1 LKAKGDPVGENGCG
15 AGKRLY
21 KPRGRI
27 HRSPGGPTEN
37 KWGAYR
43 MKPWVG
49 MLRGL
54 ALVCVVLGGT
64 ALGSAA
70 VSVLAARTAAAQT
83 VSSIVVEGNR
93 RVEADTI
100 RSYFRAGPGGHLD
113 AAAIDDGLKA
123 LYATGLFQDI
133 RLDQAG
139 GRLVVSVV
147 EAPVINRV
155 AFEGNKRVKD
165 DQLSAEVQSKPRGT
179 LSRPMVQSD
188 VQRIVDVYHHSGRFD
203 VRVEP
208 KIIELPNNRVDLV
221 FEVTEGQKTA
231 VRQIT
236 FVGNRTFGKTRLKDV
251 IKTTESGLL
260 SFLKSTDIYDADRV
274 EADRDLL
281 RRFYLSK
288 GFADVQVVS
297 AVSEYDPTRKG
308 FVITFTIE
316 EGDLYHFGAVDI
328 LSNVRDVDAASLRAV
343 LRARAGAVY
352 NVEAVEKTSENMT
365 IEMSKRGYAFAQV
378 RPRGDRDPATH
389 LISVVFVVDEGARAY
404 IERINIR
411 GNGRTRDYVIRREF
425 EIAEGDAY
433 NKVLVDRAERRLK
446 NLGYFK
452 TVKLAN
458 EPGSS
463 PDRVVINVEV
473 EEQPTGEFSVSGGYS
488 TAQGWLAEVSV
499 GERNLLGQG
508 QYAKA
513 AATVGQYSRGFS
525 VSYAEPYFLGYKLT
539 AGIDLFAQQNL
550 KSPYQSY
557 GSETYGT
564 GFRLGSALREDLGLQ
579 LRYNVY
585 HQKITI
591 NPLLTDC
598 DTDFPSGGPAGF
610 PACESNGEVSSA
622 IKQTLLK
629 GPVWVSQ
636 VGYTLTYNT
645 LDNIRN
651 PTGGLLIEMKQDLA
665 GVGGDVNF
673 LKTSGEAR
681 YYYNLFGD
689 VVAVGRAQAG
699 NVTPW
704 GGQSVRIFDSYFGG
718 PWLVRGFAPN
728 GFGPRD
734 LTVGTTND
742 NVGGTYFWGAS
753 VEVQSPIP
761 NLPKDI
767 GLKAAAF
774 ADVGNVWNYG
784 GPKTFTPPIFPTT
797 LCGHGGNPSDCTGP
811 ADSTTPRSSVGVG
824 LIWDSPFGPLR
835 IDYAIALTK
844 ERYDVTQAFRFG
856 GGTKF

>member
-1 LKAKGDPVGENGCG
+1 
-15 AGKRLY
+15 
-21 KPRGRI
+21 
-27 HRSPGGPTEN
+27 
-37 KWGAYR
+37 
-43 MKPWVG
+43 

-54 ALVCVVLGGT
+54 AFVCIVLGGT
-64 ALGSAA
+64 VLGSAA
-70 VSVLAARTAAAQT
+70 VGVLAARTAAAQA
-83 VSSIVVEGNR
+83 VSAIVVEGNR
-93 RVEADTI
+93 RVEAETI
-100 RSYFRAGPGGHLD
+100 RSYFRGGAGGHLD
-113 AAAIDDGLKA
+113 AAAIDGGLKA
-123 LYATGLFQDI
+123 LYATGLFQDVRI
-133 RLDQAG
+133 SQTG
-139 GRLVVSVV
+139 GRLVVTVV

-165 DQLSAEVQSKPRGT
+165 DQLTAEVQSKPRGT

-221 FEVTEGQKTA
+221 FEITEGDKTA
-231 VRQIT
+231 VREII

-251 IKTTESGLL
+251 IKTSESSIF
-260 SFLKSTDIYDADRV
+260 SFLKSSDIYDADRV

-308 FVITFTIE
+308 FIITFTIE
-316 EGDLYHFGAVDI
+316 EGELYHFGTVDI
-328 LSNVRDVDAASLRAV
+328 LSNVRDVDAVSLRAV
-343 LRARAGAVY
+343 LRTRAGDAY

-389 LISVVFVVDEGARAY
+389 LINVVFVVDEGQRAY

-411 GNGRTRDYVIRREF
+411 GNSRTRDYVIRREF
-425 EIAEGDAY
+425 ELAEGDAY

-452 TVKLAN
+452 TVKLTN
-458 EPGSS
+458 EPGSA
-463 PDRVVINVEV
+463 PDRVIINVDL

-513 AATVGQYSRGFS
+513 AATIGQYSRGFS
-525 VSYAEPYFLGYKLT
+525 LSYAEPYFLGYRLN
-539 AGIDLFAQQNL
+539 AGIDIFAQQN
-550 KSPYQSY
+550 KQSPYQSY

-564 GFRLGSALREDLGLQ
+564 GLRIGSALREDLALQ
-579 LRYNVY
+579 LRYNIY
-585 HQKITI
+585 RQKITI
-591 NPLLTDC
+591 NPILVDC
-598 DTDFPSGGPAGF
+598 DTVPPPLDLT
-610 PACESNGEVSSA
+610 ACQGNGEVSSA
-622 IKQTLLK
+622 IKQTLLR
-629 GPVWVSQ
+629 GPVLVSQ
-636 VGYTLTYNT
+636 VGYSLTYNT
-645 LDNIRN
+645 LDNVRN
-651 PTGGLLIEMKQDLA
+651 PTGGLLTEIKQDLA

-681 YYYNLFGD
+681 YYYNIWGD
-689 VVAVGRAQAG
+689 IVAVGRVQAG

-704 GGQSVRIFDSYFGG
+704 GGQQVRIFDSYFGG

-734 LTVGTTND
+734 LSSGTTLD
-742 NVGGTYFWGAS
+742 NVGGSNFWGAS
-753 VEVQSPIP
+753 LEVQSPIP

-767 GLKAAAF
+767 GLKVATF
-774 ADVGNVWNYG
+774 ADAGSVWNYG
-784 GPKTFTPPIFPTT
+784 GPKTFTPPIFPNT
-797 LCGHGGNPSDCTGP
+797 LCGHGGNPADCTGP
-811 ADSTTPRSSVGVG
+811 ADSFKPRASVGVG

-835 IDYAIALTK
+835 IDYAFALSK
-844 ERYDVTQAFRFG
+844 EPYDRIQAFRFG

>member
-1 LKAKGDPVGENGCG
+1 
-15 AGKRLY
+15 
-21 KPRGRI
+21 
-27 HRSPGGPTEN
+27 
-37 KWGAYR
+37 
-43 MKPWVG
+43 MKPWVR

-70 VSVLAARTAAAQT
+70 LCVFAARTAAAQT

-100 RSYFRAGPGGHLD
+100 RSYFRGGPGGRLD

-165 DQLSAEVQSKPRGT
+165 DQLNAEVQSKPRGT

-188 VQRIVDVYHHSGRFD
+188 VQRIVDVYQHSGRFD

-221 FEVTEGQKTA
+221 FEITEGQKTA

-251 IKTTESGLL
+251 IKTTESGLF

-297 AVSEYDPTRKG
+297 AVSEYDPARKG

-343 LRARAGAVY
+343 LRARAGGVY

-365 IEMSKRGYAFAQV
+365 IE
-378 RPRGDRDPATH
+378 
-389 LISVVFVVDEGARAY
+389 VDEGARAY

-411 GNGRTRDYVIRREF
+411 GNSRTRDYVIRREF

-446 NLGYFK
+446 GLGYFK
-452 TVKLAN
+452 NVKLSN
-458 EPGSS
+458 EPGSA
-463 PDRVVINVEV
+463 PDRVIINVEV
-473 EEQPTGEFSVSGGYS
+473 EEQATGEFSVSGGYS

-525 VSYAEPYFLGYKLT
+525 VSYAEPYFLGYRLS

-564 GFRLGSALREDLGLQ
+564 GLRLGSALREDLALQ
-579 LRYNVY
+579 LRYNIY
-585 HQKITI
+585 HQKITV
-591 NPLLTDC
+591 NPALTDC
-598 DTDFPSGGPAGF
+598 DTTNPLIVNAAPDDPVRVAFLAT
-610 PACESNGEVSSA
+610 CEANGEVSSA
-622 IKQTLLK
+622 IKQTLLR

-636 VGYTLTYNT
+636 VGYSLTYNA

-651 PTGGLLIEMKQDLA
+651 PTSGLLMEFKQDFA
-665 GVGGDVNF
+665 GVGGDVDF

-704 GGQSVRIFDSYFGG
+704 GGQSVR
-718 PWLVRGFAPN
+718 
-728 GFGPRD
+728 
-734 LTVGTTND
+734 
-742 NVGGTYFWGAS
+742 
-753 VEVQSPIP
+753 
-761 NLPKDI
+761 
-767 GLKAAAF
+767 
-774 ADVGNVWNYG
+774 
-784 GPKTFTPPIFPTT
+784 
-797 LCGHGGNPSDCTGP
+797 
-811 ADSTTPRSSVGVG
+811 
-824 LIWDSPFGPLR
+824 
-835 IDYAIALTK
+835 
-844 ERYDVTQAFRFG
+844 
-856 GGTKF
+856 

>member
-1 LKAKGDPVGENGCG
+1 V
-15 AGKRLY
+15 
-21 KPRGRI
+21 
-27 HRSPGGPTEN
+27 
-37 KWGAYR
+37 
-43 MKPWVG
+43 
-49 MLRGL
+49 
-54 ALVCVVLGGT
+54 
-64 ALGSAA
+64 LGSAA
-70 VSVLAARTAAAQT
+70 VSVLAARTVAAQT

-100 RSYFRAGPGGHLD
+100 RSYFRTGPGGHLD

-123 LYATGLFQDI
+123 LYATGLFQDV
-133 RLDQAG
+133 RLSQAG

-165 DQLSAEVQSKPRGT
+165 DQLIAEVQSKPRGT

-221 FEVTEGQKTA
+221 FEITEGDKTA
-231 VRQIT
+231 VREII
-236 FVGNRTFGKTRLKDV
+236 FVGNRTFGRTRLKDV
-251 IKTTESGLL
+251 IKTSESGLF

-288 GFADVQVVS
+288 GFADVQIVA
-297 AVSEYDPTRKG
+297 AVSEYDPSRKG
-308 FVITFTIE
+308 FIVTFTIE
-316 EGDLYHFGAVDI
+316 EGDVYHFGTVDV
-328 LSNVRDVDAASLRAV
+328 LSNVRDVDAASLGAV
-343 LRARAGAVY
+343 LKAKAGAVY

-378 RPRGDRDPATH
+378 RPRGDRDSATH
-389 LISVVFVVDEGARAY
+389 LINVVFVVDEGSRAY

-411 GNGRTRDYVIRREF
+411 GNTRTRDYVIRREF
-425 EIAEGDAY
+425 ELAEGDAY
-433 NKVLVDRAERRLK
+433 NKVLVDRSERRLK

-452 TVKLAN
+452 TVKLVN
-458 EPGSS
+458 EPGSA
-463 PDRVVINVEV
+463 PDRVIINVDV

-513 AATVGQYSRGFS
+513 AATIGQYSRGIS
-525 VSYAEPYFLGYKLT
+525 VSYAEPYFLGYRLN

-550 KSPYQSY
+550 HSPYQSY

-564 GFRLGSALREDLGLQ
+564 GLRLGSALRDDLGLQ
-579 LRYNVY
+579 LRYNIY
-585 HQKITI
+585 RQRITVDQR
-591 NPLLTDC
+591 LTDC
-598 DTDFPSGGPAGF
+598 DTTDPLIVNAAPDDPVRVAFLATCQG
-610 PACESNGEVSSA
+610 NGEVSSA
-622 IKQTLLK
+622 IKQTLLR

-636 VGYTLTYNT
+636 IGYSLTYNT
-645 LDNIRN
+645 LDNTRN
-651 PTGGLLIEMKQDLA
+651 PTSGLMTEIKQDFA
-665 GVGGDVNF
+665 GVGGNVDF
-673 LKTSGEAR
+673 LKTAGEAR
-681 YYYNLFGD
+681 YYYNVFAD
-689 VVAVGRAQAG
+689 VVAVGRVQAG

-734 LTVGTTND
+734 LTSGTNRD
-742 NVGGTYFWGAS
+742 NVGGTNFWGAS
-753 VEVQSPIP
+753 LEVQSPIP

-767 GLKAAAF
+767 GLKVATF
-774 ADVGNVWNYG
+774 ADVGSVWNYG
-784 GPKTFTPPIFPTT
+784 GPKTFSPPIFPNT
-797 LCGHGGNPSDCTGP
+797 LCGHGGNPADCTGP
-811 ADSTTPRSSVGVG
+811 VDSFKPRAAVGVG

-835 IDYAIALTK
+835 IDYAFALSK
-844 ERYDVTQAFRFG
+844 EGYDRTQAFRFG